1 MYAGFYKL
9 QGLPFQLSPDPRFF
23 YGSSGHQKAMAYL
36 TYGLHQGE
44 GFIVITG
51 DIGAGKTTLVGH
63 LFSNLDASKFIAAKL
78 VTTQLEADDT
88 LRMVAAAFGIPQEG
102 ADKAQLLRR
111 IESFLVATH
120 NSGKRSLLVIDEVQN
135 LSVRALEELRMLSN
149 FQIGGKALL
158 QSFLLGQPQFRVTLA
173 RDELEQMRQ
182 RMTASYHLGPLGQ
195 PETKAYIE
203 HRLQLVGWNQDP
215 SFTDTAYREIH
226 EQSGG
231 VPRKINSLCSRILL
245 NGYLEELHE
254 IDETMVATVATEMAE
269 ELAQVMASP
278 GELGPDGEAVN
289 GNGAN
294 GHNGNGHNGNGHSG
308 NGHELAT
315 RVSVLE
321 QHVRTHERTIKRAL
335 EIAAEYLSGSKA

>member
-1 MYAGFYKL
+1 MYTGFYKL

-44 GFIVITG
+44 GFIIITG

-63 LFSNLDASKFIAAKL
+63 LFSNLDATKFIAAKL

-88 LRMVAAAFGIPQEG
+88 LRLVAASFGIPQEG
-102 ADKAQLLRR
+102 ADKSQLLRR

-135 LSVRALEELRMLSN
+135 LAVRALEELRMLSN

-158 QSFLLGQPQFRVTLA
+158 QMFLLGQPQFRATLA
-173 RDELEQMRQ
+173 RNELEQLRQ
-182 RMTASYHLGPLGQ
+182 RIIASYHLGPLGLH
-195 PETKAYIE
+195 ETQAYIE
-203 HRLQLVGWNQDP
+203 HRLQLVGWENDP
-215 SFTDTAYREIH
+215 QFTPPAYQLIH
-226 EQSGG
+226 EESGG
-231 VPRKINSLCSRILL
+231 VPRKINAVCSRVLL
-245 NGYLEELHE
+245 NGFLEEIHT
-254 IDETMVATVATEMAE
+254 IDELVVAKVAKEMQD

-278 GELGPDGEAVN
+278 AASNGGEELLNAAAEMVHGKVN
-289 GNGAN
+289 GAG
-294 GHNGNGHNGNGHSG
+294 NGNGHG
-308 NGHELAT
+308 GHELAA
-315 RVSVLE
+315 RVGVLE

-335 EIAAEYLSGSKA
+335 EIAAEYLAGGKA

>member
-1 MYAGFYKL
+1 MYTGFYKL

-63 LFSNLDASKFIAAKL
+63 LFSNLDATKFIAAKL
-78 VTTQLEADDT
+78 VTTQLEAEDT

-102 ADKAQLLRR
+102 ADKSQLLRR

-120 NSGKRSLLVIDEVQN
+120 NSGKRSLLVVDEVQN

-158 QSFLLGQPQFRVTLA
+158 QSFLLGQPQFRNTLA
-173 RDELEQMRQ
+173 SDQLEQMRQ
-182 RMTASYHLGPLGQ
+182 RMIASYHLGPLGAH
-195 PETKAYIE
+195 ETQAYIE
-203 HRLQLVGWNQDP
+203 HRLQLVGWENDP
-215 SFTDTAYREIH
+215 EFTAEANRLIH
-226 EQSGG
+226 EQTGG
-231 VPRKINSLCSRILL
+231 VPRKINALCSRVLL
-245 NGYLEELHE
+245 NGFLEELHE
-254 IDETMVATVATEMAE
+254 IDEVVVAKVAKELEE
-269 ELAQVMASP
+269 ELAQVMSAPS
-278 GELGPDGEAVN
+278 GEAET
-289 GNGAN
+289 GLA
-294 GHNGNGHNGNGHSG
+294 NGNGHANGHS
-308 NGHELAT
+308 NGHRTAADDELAA
-315 RVSVLE
+315 RISVLE

-335 EIAAEYLSGSKA
+335 EIAAEYLGGGKA